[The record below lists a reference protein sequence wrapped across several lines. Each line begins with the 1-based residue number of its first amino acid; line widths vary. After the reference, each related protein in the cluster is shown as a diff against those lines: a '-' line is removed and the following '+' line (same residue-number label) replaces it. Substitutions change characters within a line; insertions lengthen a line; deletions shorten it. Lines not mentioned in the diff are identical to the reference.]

1 MAHRLGCLAWPL
13 AGALAGLVL
22 GLWLERTLFLPA
34 LVIGGP
40 AGLLGSATASLAGSV
55 LHLVRLTP
63 PGHPRCSPSSRP
75 G

>member
-1 MAHRLGCLAWPL
+1 MD
-13 AGALAGLVL
+13 GALAGLVL

-55 LHLVRLTP
+55 LHLVREVHICHIPVLFILSYTCYHTHIP
-63 PGHPRCSPSSRP
+63 YI
-75 G
+75 